1 MTTTREQELERL
13 IRDEW
18 PKLRRF
24 FHTKVPEADVL
35 DLVQATMLAFVEGR
49 TRATSGPRAYL
60 WGIARLQVLK
70 HYEKHR
76 GSTPFDSEV
85 HTVLDTGPSLST
97 RIDSRSRLLR
107 ALHELPADHQMAFEL
122 RHGEELSLEETA
134 AALDVSLA
142 TLKRYLSAAED
153 KLRVILGD
161 EAAHAAAEYTNL

>member
-76 GSTPFDSEV
+76 GSTLLTARCTPSSTPV
-85 HTVLDTGPSLST
+85 RHSRRASTVDRACFARSTSSRPTTKWPSSSGT
-97 RIDSRSRLLR
+97 ARSSRS
-107 ALHELPADHQMAFEL
+107 
-122 RHGEELSLEETA
+122 
-134 AALDVSLA
+134 
-142 TLKRYLSAAED
+142 KR
-153 KLRVILGD
+153 RRPPW
-161 EAAHAAAEYTNL
+161 T